1 MVKSLKIA
9 TWNANG
15 LAKRLQESKTF
26 IFSQNMDIL
35 LVCKTHFTNK
45 SYCRVPRYT
54 LYHTMHSDS
63 KTHGGTAL
71 IIRNNIKYY
80 DIDKFQRKFL
90 QTTNIVIKD
99 QNVLLSGCITISATY
114 LSSKHAIKK
123 K

>member
-1 MVKSLKIA
+1 
-9 TWNANG
+9 
-15 LAKRLQESKTF
+15 
-26 IFSQNMDIL
+26 MDIL
-35 LVCKTHFTNK
+35 LVSETHFTHFTRATAV
-45 SYCRVPRYT
+45 SLDTHCT
-54 LYHTMHSDS
+54 TMHSDS

-90 QTTNIVIKD
+90 QATNIVIKD